1 MAITLN
7 TAHAKEAITDALI
20 AKLPVMLHGSPGLGK
35 SSIIKEIAKEFN
47 LKLIDVRLSQ
57 CDPTDINGLPTFNQE
72 TGKARYAPID
82 TFPLE
87 GDEIPKGYQGFMI
100 FLDEFNSAPRAVQAA
115 AYRLVLDKEIGQY
128 KLHDKAVIVCAGNL
142 GTDNAI
148 VNQMSTAMQSRLI
161 HLELAV
167 DTNAWLEWA
176 SENKLDYRVTS
187 FIQFRKDLLYRFDP
201 NHSDKTFP
209 CPRTWEFAS
218 ALIKKW
224 PDIPHN
230 RLAVLAGT
238 IGEGVAREFVGFCK
252 IFQKLPNI
260 SQIVS
265 QPTKVKMPEEP
276 SVLFA
281 ISGMIGH
288 ETKETNIAPIMNFIE
303 RMPLEFQIITI
314 RDIVKRNRKLVQDPA
329 LKSWISNNAEDLF

>member
-1 MAITLN
+1 MAIQLN
-7 TAHAKEAITDALI
+7 TVQAKEAIIDCI
-20 AKLPVMLHGSPGLGK
+20 KAKLVPFLQGSPGMGK
-35 SSIIKEIAKEFN
+35 SSIIHEIADEFN
-47 LKLIDVRLSQ
+47 LQLIDMRLAQS
-57 CDPTDINGLPTFNQE
+57 DPTDLNGFPTTDPQ
-72 TGKARYAPID
+72 TGKSTYIPMD
-82 TFPLE
+82 TFPLR
-87 GDEIPKGYQGFMI
+87 GDPLPKGKTGWI
-100 FLDEFNSAPRAVQAA
+100 LFLDEMNSAPRSVQSAS
-115 AYRLVLDKEIGQY
+115 YKLVLDRMVGKY
-128 KLHDKAVIVCAGNL
+128 HLHDNVAIVCAGNL

-161 HLELAV
+161 HLELGIDA
-167 DTNAWLEWA
+167 NAWLEWA

-187 FIQFRKDLLYRFDP
+187 FIQFRKDLLFRFDP

-209 CPRTWEFAS
+209 CSRTWHFVS
-218 ALIKKW
+218 KLIKQW
-224 PDIPHN
+224 NDIPHSK
-230 RLAVLAGT
+230 LALIAGT

-288 ETKETNIAPIMNFIE
+288 ETKETNIAPIMDFIE

-329 LKSWISNNAEDLF
+329 LKAWISNNAEDLF